1 MKRETMCE
9 PACDVR
15 REYGYYV
22 IYCDGREWARVD
34 SWAEVKEEL
43 DLLEQIASREAPI
56 RY

>member
-1 MKRETMCE
+1 MKRETMRE

-15 REYGYYV
+15 REYGHYT

-43 DLLEQIASREAPI
+43 DLLEQIAARETPI

>member
-1 MKRETMCE
+1 MKRETMYE
-9 PACDVR
+9 PAHDVR
-15 REYGYYV
+15 REYGHYTIYY
-22 IYCDGREWARVD
+22 DSREWARVD